1 MEQGFYN
8 VLVELAKIGAAGVGI
23 AIFLMVFFMIVRG
36 KPVDPDTAS
45 LRKSFL
51 MWGFAFAVVVGL
63 FTIVPPLLQP
73 KGGPVAMR
81 LSFSPD
87 MADEGLTV
95 PRTELPDGDVIQAGQ
110 QFSLSPSPVPQVLTV
125 RVDKTLKEVANLREA
140 TAKLAASVSDV
151 QQQRDTLAQQ
161 VAASTP
167 PSSAPAALETQ
178 SQKTDALQSQVVESL
193 KAGDYAKANAL
204 SSQLHTTV
212 VLSRPAVAAIAG
224 HSLASPH

>member
-110 QFSLSPSPVPQVLTV
+110 QFSLSPSPAPQVLTV
-125 RVDKTLKEVANLREA
+125 RV
-140 TAKLAASVSDV
+140 ASVSDV